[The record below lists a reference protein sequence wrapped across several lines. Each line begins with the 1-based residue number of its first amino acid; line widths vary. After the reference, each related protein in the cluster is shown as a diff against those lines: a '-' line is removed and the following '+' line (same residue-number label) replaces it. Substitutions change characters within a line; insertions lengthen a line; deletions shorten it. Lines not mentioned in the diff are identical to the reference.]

1 MLQKIEYS
9 LARILDRLVPRAVV
23 KPMREAWRQIRGNP
37 EISVARYLCDRS
49 RLAVDAGANS
59 GCFTHDLAR
68 YSARCEAFEP
78 NPTLVSFLKESC
90 KGEAVRIHDCA
101 LSDREQ
107 QTDFVLPSVEG
118 NDYLALATIE
128 PDNDFS
134 GLEVRKITVSC
145 YPLDS
150 FNLPPVGFI
159 KIDVEGHELAVIK
172 GAEATIAR
180 DEPNFLIE
188 AEERH
193 KPGAIETLLNYF
205 ANRNYEGFFLL
216 GRQILP
222 ITEFSIE
229 RHQPASSIQ
238 FDKILPGHTYVNNFI
253 FTKDRAVITKLQRG
267 W

>member
-1 MLQKIEYS
+1 
-9 LARILDRLVPRAVV
+9 
-23 KPMREAWRQIRGNP
+23 MRDAWRQIRGNP

-68 YSARCEAFEP
+68 YSAGCEAFEP

-107 QTDFVLPSVEG
+107 QTDLLLPSVDG

-128 PDNDFS
+128 PDNNFS

-159 KIDVEGHELAVIK
+159 KIDVEGHELAVLK

-193 KPGAIETLLNYF
+193 KPGAVETLLNYF
-205 ANRNYEGFFLL
+205 ANRSYEGFFLL

-222 ITEFSIE
+222 ISEFSIE

-253 FTKDRAVITKLQRG
+253 FTKDRAVISKLQRG